1 MANFIL
7 SAFADEIDPN
17 FEEQLKGLK
26 KLDIPYVELR
36 GVNGKSFTLLTDDE
50 VLDVRD
56 LLARYGIKVWSLGS
70 PIGKIHTNDDFE
82 AHKHLLTRIMDI
94 GDMLDVKRIRMF
106 SFYPEAGISR
116 EEFEKK
122 AFSMVGELLDMAE
135 ARGFVLCHENEKDIY
150 GQSAESVKKL
160 CDHFGGRLRAV
171 LDSGNLAFSNENS
184 VDVYPLLKDYIEY
197 LHIKDAEQNGAIVVP
212 GTGDA
217 HLAETLAQVNADR
230 TDDVVLTV
238 EPHLTVF
245 GGLSSLSNLDD
256 IKHKN
261 VFSTAFEAFET
272 ATEALRGIINN
283 L

>member
-1 MANFIL
+1 MI
-7 SAFADEIDPN
+7 
-17 FEEQLKGLK
+17 
-26 KLDIPYVELR
+26 
-36 GVNGKSFTLLTDDE
+36 
-50 VLDVRD
+50 
-56 LLARYGIKVWSLGS
+56 
-70 PIGKIHTNDDFE
+70 
-82 AHKHLLTRIMDI
+82 
-94 GDMLDVKRIRMF
+94 
-106 SFYPEAGISR
+106 
-116 EEFEKK
+116 
-122 AFSMVGELLDMAE
+122 GELLDMAE

-184 VDVYPLLKDYIEY
+184 VNVYPLLKDYIEY

-256 IKHKN
+256 TKHKN

>member
-1 MANFIL
+1 
-7 SAFADEIDPN
+7 
-17 FEEQLKGLK
+17 
-26 KLDIPYVELR
+26 
-36 GVNGKSFTLLTDDE
+36 
-50 VLDVRD
+50 
-56 LLARYGIKVWSLGS
+56 
-70 PIGKIHTNDDFE
+70 
-82 AHKHLLTRIMDI
+82 MDI

-122 AFSMVGELLDMAE
+122 AFSMIGELLDMAE

-184 VDVYPLLKDYIEY
+184 VNVYPLLKDYIEY

-238 EPHLTVF
+238 EPHLTIF

>member
-7 SAFADEIDPN
+7 SAFADEIDSQ

-26 KLDIPYVELR
+26 RLNIPYIELR
-36 GVNGKSFTLLTDDE
+36 GVNGKSFTELTDDE

-56 LLARYGIKVWSLGS
+56 LLARYGVKVWSLGS
-70 PIGKIHTNDDFE
+70 PIGKIHTDGDFA
-82 AHKHLLTRIMDI
+82 AHKKLLTRIMDI
-94 GDMLDVKRIRMF
+94 GDMLGVKRIRMF
-106 SFYPEAGISR
+106 SFYPEEGISHSD
-116 EEFEKK
+116 FEKK
-122 AFSMVGELLDMAE
+122 AFSMVGDLLDMAD
-135 ARGFVLCHENEKDIY
+135 ARGFVLCHENEKGIY

-160 CDHFGGRLRAV
+160 CDNFGGRLRAV

-184 VDVYPLLKDYIEY
+184 ENVYPLLKDYVEY

-230 TDDVVLTV
+230 DGDVVLTV

-245 GGLSSLSNLDD
+245 GGLSSLASIDE

-261 VFSTAFEAFET
+261 VFPTAFDAFSTAT
-272 ATEALRGIINN
+272 AALREIISK